1 MEEKKTHGVTWLEYS
16 LSHPSTM
23 CVCVQFVQKGDVHC
37 SIYLPIH
44 IYVCMEYLVAGF
56 GALL

>member
-16 LSHPSTM
+16 LTHPSTM

-56 GALL
+56 